1 MVPKDTPG
9 VRVRGCDVYRSGEVK
24 HRGDSAAA
32 KRFLHLY
39 KYPAKYPP
47 ARRSYTS
54 RFAYLLRQ
62 VCSFLTKDERG

>member
-1 MVPKDTPG
+1 
-9 VRVRGCDVYRSGEVK
+9 VK